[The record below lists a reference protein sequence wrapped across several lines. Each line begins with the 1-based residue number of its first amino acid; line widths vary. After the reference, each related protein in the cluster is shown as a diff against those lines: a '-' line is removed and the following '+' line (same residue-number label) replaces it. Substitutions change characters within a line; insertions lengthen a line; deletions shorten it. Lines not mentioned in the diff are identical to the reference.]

1 MGATD
6 SEVWVKRKSSEG
18 LKDEIYLGKDYQE
31 KECNSESNYIA
42 SGYPG
47 RLQHLHSWKSLKFYW
62 MCPWAS
68 LSNTVLSRA
77 EGLSLHGLPSSLIH
91 PPADPS
97 RALAG
102 GGSKERRKESA

>member
-77 EGLSLHGLPSSLIH
+77 R
-91 PPADPS
+91 D
-97 RALAG
+97 
-102 GGSKERRKESA
+102 